1 MKVFF
6 KTKNSDGMTKRWN
19 MSIEDILQDWYG
31 NDAEHLPDGDDP
43 VIKCSI
49 GEKDIPVNTV
59 DELISELNILYWKQR
74 QKRRFDLNKLFELFP
89 ETSEDTQKGYWVNAD
104 LELMCETK
112 EKANAVEDFLETAL
126 QDTLHTCCY
135 DDELGVEPGDPY
147 YGWWAVY
154 AD

>member
-6 KTKNSDGMTKRWN
+6 KTKNCDGIIKRWN
-19 MSIEDILQDWYG
+19 MSIEDILQDWYS

-49 GEKDIPVNTV
+49 DEKNIAVNTV
-59 DELISELNILYWKQR
+59 DELISELNTLYWKQH
-74 QKRRFDLNKLFELFP
+74 QKKQFDLNKLLELFP
-89 ETSEDTQKGYWVNAD
+89 ENSEDAQKGYWVNACF
-104 LELMCETK
+104 ELMCKTK
-112 EKANAVEDFLETAL
+112 ENANAVADFLEIAL
-126 QDTLHTCCY
+126 QDTLYTCCY
-135 DDELGVEPGDPY
+135 NEELGVEPGDPY

>member
-1 MKVFF
+1 MNVYF

-43 VIKCSI
+43 VIKCVI
-49 GEKDIPVNTV
+49 GKTNIPVNTV

-74 QKRRFDLNKLFELFP
+74 QKKKFDLTKLLELFP
-89 ETSEDTQKGYWVNAD
+89 SES
-104 LELMCETK
+104 E
-112 EKANAVEDFLETAL
+112 EKANAVADFLETTL

-135 DDELGVEPGDPY
+135 DEELGVEPGDPY